1 MSAEPKIGDIEMV
14 GYHFVPRGYFPCT
27 GAQVNIAT
35 ESTLFSLLSTAYGG
49 DGRVTFGLPDF
60 RGRAAVGDGYGPGLT
75 PRVQGNLYGVEHIH
89 LDVSQMPSHTHLA
102 VADAQATTAVEGF
115 AGTLTVNAKNG
126 LGDTDK
132 AEGAYWATGEVVN
145 GLAKTPI
152 SKAYSTTSDVKMA
165 QDAAEISGTFHGVRT
180 AVEVD
185 VRLEDTGGTMP
196 IFNCQ
201 PSSVTKFV
209 IANIGLYPTRS

>member
-1 MSAEPKIGDIEMV
+1 MSIEAKIGDIEMV
-14 GYHFVPRGYFPCT
+14 AYHFVPRGYFACT
-27 GAQVNIAT
+27 GALVSIAS
-35 ESTLFSLLSTAYGG
+35 ESVMFSLLGTSYGG
-49 DGRVTFGLPDF
+49 DGRATFGLPDF

-75 PRVQGNLYGVEHIH
+75 ARVQGNLFGIEDNV
-89 LDVSQMPSHTHLA
+89 LTVSQMPSHNHLA
-102 VADAQATTAVEGF
+102 VAEAQATTKVDGF

-126 LGDTDK
+126 LGDTDD

-165 QDAAEISGTFHGVRT
+165 QDAVEISGTFHQAQT
-180 AVEVD
+180 AVQVK
-185 VRLEDTGGTMP
+185 VGVQNTGGAAP
-196 IFNCQ
+196 VYNCQ

-209 IANIGLYPTRS
+209 IVNIGVYPSRS